1 MCDSR
6 RVDSRMQCFHSV
18 ESTVG
23 GWFSLQLIKQC
34 RKDQIRVSGL
44 TGNQLLQAIDEL
56 KKDFSRNRME
66 DHWLIPSISPLL
78 ALTAQEL
85 EKSRETSSIG
95 DTQTGSADDS
105 FSKVL
110 QLEHVMK
117 SAADTNDRNS
127 GNSKRTS
134 ADSLDHILL
143 DVEEKSVQLEGQLSL
158 LERKISES
166 KDINAST
173 RERINQLLLR
183 LNTSS
188 CLVQRTCNGESD
200 NDRKESSTSVLSFE
214 ITENDIDRARQI
226 KEDKLTKEPSF
237 ASGQDVVE
245 VEKQA
250 AEGVEGA
257 PKTVEGLNEAMQ
269 SSKEDAEV
277 NDAHEDNVEEV
288 FQKADAGM
296 TEMANVS
303 EDFHAVSQDSPHN
316 EDSIVEQVGSE
327 TKEEAS
333 TENNGEEKEE
343 SMEQQIEDEED
354 NVSQH
359 SFTTNNS
366 LPENEN
372 QKNEVENPMDSED
385 HPDVSK
391 ENGTAI
397 PLEEENENDGQE
409 ETQEKEDPEEPTLP
423 DENEID
429 DQAKAALSEG
439 NDNNEHLQSDAE
451 ANHEEGEESGSNVP
465 SEGEDDTEKVQLKEI
480 AEEAQQNNPENDVNN
495 TAEQSESREQ
505 SEGEEDVTED
515 AGQEDQQ
522 TKQSGLNSILEVTE
536 NGEDEE
542 QSNLE
547 ANMEHQEEDSSM
559 NTPGEQ
565 EDQSQSREG
574 EPAGE
579 NSELAQ
585 VKTDENGSGETEKK
599 DENNLG
605 DLGDDTNNN
614 LENGV
619 EEASNQ
625 GEQGMEKNNGDALE
639 SPSSGNALTEN
650 KNEENTDVA
659 QNTSAGIIPNE
670 NSNFPQ
676 PGESSIVDENN
687 STIDSP
693 CSILSK
699 NDEENHLQNLS
710 YEINKDGTAV
720 EHNGV
725 ADNERDT
732 SRNAFLSPQQ
742 SEALSSLG
750 KIGALPEF
758 ELTHKYHIQSH
769 INTAARVPVI
779 SQPVNERIISHFA
792 NLFTSNVCT
801 ICEVVQQK

>member
-1 MCDSR
+1 MNF
-6 RVDSRMQCFHSV
+6 Q
-18 ESTVG
+18 
-23 GWFSLQLIKQC
+23 
-34 RKDQIRVSGL
+34 DQIRVSGL

-56 KKDFSRNRME
+56 K
-66 DHWLIPSISPLL
+66 
-78 ALTAQEL
+78 
-85 EKSRETSSIG
+85 
-95 DTQTGSADDS
+95 
-105 FSKVL
+105 
-110 QLEHVMK
+110 
-117 SAADTNDRNS
+117 SAADMNDRNS

-143 DVEEKSVQLEGQLSL
+143 DVEEKSVQLESQLSL

-226 KEDKLTKEPSF
+226 KEEKLTKGLSE
-237 ASGQDVVE
+237 
-245 VEKQA
+245 
-250 AEGVEGA
+250 
-257 PKTVEGLNEAMQ
+257 TVQ
-269 SSKEDAEV
+269 SSKEDAEL

-288 FQKADAGM
+288 FQKADAGV

-303 EDFHAVSQDSPHN
+303 EDVHAVSQDSPHN
-316 EDSIVEQVGSE
+316 EDSIEEQVGSE

-343 SMEQQIEDEED
+343 PKEQDLEEEED
-354 NVSQH
+354 IFSQR

-372 QKNEVENPMDSED
+372 KKNEVENPPDSED

-423 DENEID
+423 DENGID
-429 DQAKAALSEG
+429 DQTKAVLSEG
-439 NDNNEHLQSDAE
+439 INNNEHLESDAE
-451 ANHEEGEESGSNVP
+451 ANDEEGKEDGSNVP
-465 SEGEDDTEKVQLKEI
+465 SEDKGDTEKVQLKEI
-480 AEEAQQNNPENDVNN
+480 AEEAQENNPENDVNN

-505 SEGEEDVTED
+505 SEGEENVTED

-522 TKQSGLNSILEVTE
+522 TKQNGLNSILEVTE

-542 QSNLE
+542 QSAQDNLE
-547 ANMEHQEEDSSM
+547 ANMEHQEEDSWM

-565 EDQSQSREG
+565 EDQPQNKEG
-574 EPAGE
+574 EPAE
-579 NSELAQ
+579 ESSELTR
-585 VKTDENGSGETEKK
+585 VKADENGSGETEKE
-599 DENNLG
+599 DENNRG
-605 DLGDDTNNN
+605 DLEDDPNNS

-619 EEASNQ
+619 GNASNQ
-625 GEQGMEKNNGDALE
+625 KEENVEQNNGDALQN
-639 SPSSGNALTEN
+639 PSSGNALTEN
-650 KNEENTDVA
+650 SNEGNNDVT
-659 QNTSAGIIPNE
+659 QITSADIIPDK

-710 YEINKDGTAV
+710 YEINNDGTAV
-720 EHNGV
+720 EHNGIP
-725 ADNERDT
+725 DNERDT
-732 SRNAFLSPQQ
+732 SR
-742 SEALSSLG
+742 
-750 KIGALPEF
+750 
-758 ELTHKYHIQSH
+758 
-769 INTAARVPVI
+769 
-779 SQPVNERIISHFA
+779 
-792 NLFTSNVCT
+792 
-801 ICEVVQQK
+801 